1 MYIFYLAKSYLCKMK
16 VMLALLGVLLLGCT
30 DPETKIPTGILSEV
44 KFVNMLKDVHF
55 AEATF
60 ELNKS
65 KGIENTKNTLATSYQ
80 SIYTKYNID
89 DSTFNKS
96 LEYYAKHPEILEE
109 IYSTVL
115 QELDYD
121 RTTLNQQETN

>member
-30 DPETKIPTGILSEV
+30 DPETKIPTGILSETA
-44 KFVNMLKDVHF
+44 FASILKEVHLT
-55 AEATF
+55 EAIF

-65 KGIENTKNTLATSYQ
+65 KGMENAKNTLANSYQ
-80 SIYTKYNID
+80 SIYKTHNITD
-89 DSTFNKS
+89 TTFSKS
-96 LEYYAKHPEILEE
+96 LDYYAKNPEILEE

-115 QELDYD
+115 EELANEYSA
-121 RTTLNQQETN
+121 LNQQETN